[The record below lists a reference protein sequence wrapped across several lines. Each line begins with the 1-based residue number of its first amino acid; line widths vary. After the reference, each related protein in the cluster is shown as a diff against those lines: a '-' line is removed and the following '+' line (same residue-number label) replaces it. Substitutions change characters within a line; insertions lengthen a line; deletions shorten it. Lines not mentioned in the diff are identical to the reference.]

1 MGEIDCRLHH
11 YFITITLKKKN
22 SRGHHER
29 ILQEICPGMK
39 RQGKLLR
46 ENEVSP
52 EILSLNSGQLGKR
65 MVEEE
70 NFQELKIRAKSI

>member
-1 MGEIDCRLHH
+1 
-11 YFITITLKKKN
+11 
-22 SRGHHER
+22 
-29 ILQEICPGMK
+29 MK